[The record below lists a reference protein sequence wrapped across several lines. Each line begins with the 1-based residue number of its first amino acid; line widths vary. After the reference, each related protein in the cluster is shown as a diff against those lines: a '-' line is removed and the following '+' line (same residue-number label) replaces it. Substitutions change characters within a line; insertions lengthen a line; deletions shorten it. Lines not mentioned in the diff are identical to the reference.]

1 VRYPLL
7 PVAIIGLVMGWAGS
21 CLGHGAHGTRIEGAA
36 GIEASYHGGGPMA
49 FCDVR
54 VYRPGDAEG
63 AFHTGTTGPL
73 GRFAFVPDT
82 SGTWRVVV
90 DDGMG
95 HVAEIE
101 VAVDAA
107 MTETTLRGDPSNRMD
122 GVIVGV
128 SVIFGLFG
136 LTALVRRRVKKAG

>member
-1 VRYPLL
+1 
-7 PVAIIGLVMGWAGS
+7 
-21 CLGHGAHGTRIEGAA
+21 
-36 GIEASYHGGGPMA
+36 MA
-49 FCDVR
+49 FCDVE

-63 AFHTGTTGPL
+63 AFHTGTTDPL

-82 SGTWRVVV
+82 TGTWRVIV

-101 VAVDAA
+101 VGVGAV
-107 MTETTLRGDPSNRMD
+107 TTVRGDPSNRMD

-136 LTALVRRRVKKAG
+136 LAALVHRRVKKAG